1 MSKQNLQ
8 IKNPEKKRQTREKD
22 HFDRLAESTG
32 EIWWGSTTPAGI
44 KRLER
49 RADLIAQQVNQFH
62 NPLVLEFGCGTGAFS
77 RFVLKKMPSLR
88 LVSCDISPK
97 SIAIAASKYGG
108 YTHSNF
114 MTADLTLMPYR
125 TDSFDMVIG
134 NSILHHIP
142 VDECLKET
150 LRVLRPGGRIFFF
163 EPNMMNP
170 QVALEKNVRFIG
182 KRLQNSVDETAFFR
196 WSLAAM
202 LRSAGFH
209 STSVVP
215 FDFLHPGVPE
225 AIINLMDTLGKGLEK
240 IPVVREISGSLIIS
254 ASKAGP

>member
-1 MSKQNLQ
+1 MN
-8 IKNPEKKRQTREKD
+8 NPSTSRQTRERD

-49 RADLIAQQVNQFH
+49 RADLIEQQASRFH

-77 RFVLKKMPSLR
+77 RFVLKKMPLLR

-97 SIAIAASKYGG
+97 SIAIAANKYGE
-108 YTHSNF
+108 YAYSHF
-114 MTADLTLMPYR
+114 VTADLTLMPYH
-125 TDSFDMVIG
+125 TGSFDMVIG

-142 VDECLKET
+142 VNECLKET
-150 LRVLRPGGRIFFF
+150 LRVLKPGGRIFFF

-182 KRLQNSVDETAFFR
+182 KRLQNSEDETAFFR

-209 STSVVP
+209 NASVVP

-225 AIINLMDTLGKGLEK
+225 AMINLMDSLGRGLEK
-240 IPVVREISGSLIIS
+240 ISIVKEISGSLIIS
-254 ASKAGP
+254 ASKAES